1 MPYHCVAYGC
11 GKTAEDG
18 VRLFRFPKDPEEF
31 RKWEKQVQRTRTQ
44 WVAMPNSHLCS
55 EHFGKE
61 YFEPRPA
68 TAALTLKMGA
78 VPTVF
83 VRPHCVSCNGVGCS
97 NCLPAIQRR
106 GITAEPRERTTSAEN
121 NEVAST
127 QFDDTDGRGDKE
139 HLTGGEGM
147 KRGEKNKE
155 RPVVCEMCGTTGTTS
170 TFFSKTKRFCSI
182 SCSRSYSS
190 NSKKSSILAR
200 LQGRPPS
207 KKATVLNKV
216 NKPPPASTVQNAPP
230 AVFEWGAYLEKE
242 TSLAA
247 SVSCFRHAPLCAQW
261 DDVTQGIKVEVLNTN
276 AVLPSKVYWIATVI
290 QIAGYKA
297 LLRYEGFEHDSSR
310 DFWCSL
316 VSGEVNPIGWC
327 AMTSKLL
334 VPPQDVKQN
343 IPDWKDYLMLKL
355 VGAHTLPVDF
365 YLKLAENMRNSFKAG
380 MRVEVVDPKHVSRTR
395 LATVES
401 ITGGRLRLVCEDQS
415 DATKNT
421 LSDFWCHMWSPLLHP
436 IGWSRKVG
444 HAIKGPATSVEAAS
458 SVWKGNCDS
467 SFLLFKKPR
476 FVYMEGGFFEE
487 GVKLEAIDPLNLGSI
502 CVSTVHKVLF
512 DGYLMVGI
520 DGTASNKGSDWF
532 CYHASSHAIL
542 PVDFCKKNNIPL
554 TVPQGYD
561 SQTFTWDKYL
571 KETNAKAAP
580 ARLFNADYPG
590 HSFSPNMK
598 LEAVDLMEPRLVCVA
613 TVKRYVGRLLLIH
626 FDGWEDEF
634 DQWVDHQSPDIYP
647 VGWCDLMR
655 YQLQPP
661 PGLVD
666 LENQT
671 AQTKKYK
678 ALAYG
683 KRKKKYAK
691 KRLSQDQGKDDVGQQ
706 PEVSGTDG
714 PPVLEDHILPPKEP
728 VIQPKTEPEEQ
739 EIFAVQVKVEE
750 VEMETPIEPPDNP
763 QQAPLGIII
772 EEARGEQS
780 KSRLHQSPE
789 QSSRENLA
797 HAKMKPSEPAVERSE
812 ECESFEESF
821 SGDSNMEQ
829 SENKPSQGE
838 DSAMEEVSESNTE
851 QDTTGE
857 AAGMETW
864 EEYVC

>member
-11 GKTAEDG
+11 GKTVEDG
-18 VRLFRFPKDPEEF
+18 VRLFRFPKDHEEF

-44 WVAMPNSHLCS
+44 WVATPNSHLCR

-61 YFEPRPA
+61 YFEPRPP
-68 TAALTLKMGA
+68 TAALTLKPGA

-83 VRPHCVSCNGVGCS
+83 VRPHCFSCDGVGCS
-97 NCLPAIQRR
+97 NCLPAIQCR
-106 GITAEPRERTTSAEN
+106 GITAEPKECATTAEN
-121 NEVAST
+121 NETASI
-127 QFDDTDGRGDKE
+127 QLDETDGGGYKE
-139 HLTGGEGM
+139 HLTGVGM
-147 KRGEKNKE
+147 KQGGKNKEE
-155 RPVVCEMCGTTGTTS
+155 RPVVCEMCGTTGSFS
-170 TFFSKTKRFCSI
+170 TFFSKTKRFCSL

-216 NKPPPASTVQNAPP
+216 NKLLPAPP
-230 AVFEWGAYLEKE
+230 ALNASAAGFEWGAYLEKE
-242 TSLAA
+242 NSLAA
-247 SVSCFRHAPLCAQW
+247 SVSCFRHASLCAQW
-261 DDVTQGIKVEVLNTN
+261 DDVTLGMKVEVLNTN

-343 IPDWKDYLMLKL
+343 IPDWKEYLMVTL

-365 YLKLAENMRNSFKAG
+365 YMKLAESMRNSFKTG
-380 MRVEVVDPKHVSRTR
+380 MRVEVVDPNHVSRTR
-395 LATVES
+395 LAIVES
-401 ITGGRLRLVCEDQS
+401 STGGRLRLVYEDQM
-415 DATKNT
+415 DAADNT
-421 LSDFWCHMWSPLLHP
+421 LSGFWCHMWSPLLHP
-436 IGWSRKVG
+436 IGWSKRVG
-444 HAIKGPATSVEAAS
+444 HDIKAPAGI
-458 SVWKGNCDS
+458 WKGTCDG

-476 FVYMEGGFFEE
+476 FVYMEGSFFEE
-487 GVKLEAIDPLNLGSI
+487 GMKLEAIDPLNLGSI
-502 CVSTVHKVLF
+502 CVATVHKVLL

-520 DGTASNKGSDWF
+520 DGTISNNGSDWF

-542 PVDFCKKNNIPL
+542 PVDFCKKNNITL
-554 TVPQGYD
+554 TVPQDYD
-561 SQTFTWDKYL
+561 YQTFTWDKYL
-571 KETNAKAAP
+571 KKTNAKASP

-634 DQWVDHQSPDIYP
+634 DQWIDYQSPDIYP
-647 VGWCDLMR
+647 VGWCDLMC

-666 LENQT
+666 LENQP
-671 AQTKKYK
+671 AQNKKYK
-678 ALAYG
+678 APMHG
-683 KRKKKYAK
+683 KRRKKNAK
-691 KRLSQDQGKDDVGQQ
+691 KRLSQHQVKDDVGQQ
-706 PEVSGTDG
+706 SEASSTAG
-714 PPVLEDHILPPKEP
+714 PPVLEDHNRPPK
-728 VIQPKTEPEEQ
+728 VSLIQPKTEPEEQ

-750 VEMETPIEPPDNP
+750 MEMETPIEPPDNP
-763 QQAPLGIII
+763 QQVPLGIMKQ
-772 EEARGEQS
+772 EKGGEPS
-780 KSRLHQSPE
+780 KSGRHQSPE
-789 QSSRENLA
+789 QRSIENVGDE
-797 HAKMKPSEPAVERSE
+797 KPIEPTSERSE
-812 ECESFEESF
+812 ESESLEESF
-821 SGDSNMEQ
+821 SGESNMEQ
-829 SENKPSQGE
+829 SENKRSQG
-838 DSAMEEVSESNTE
+838 DDVDILESNTE

-857 AAGMETW
+857 AAGMET
-864 EEYVC
+864 

>member
-18 VRLFRFPKDPEEF
+18 VKLFRFPKDPDEF
-31 RKWEKQVQRTRTQ
+31 RKWEKQVQRTRSQ
-44 WVAMPNSHLCS
+44 WVATPNSHLCS
-55 EHFGKE
+55 EHFGKD
-61 YFEPRPA
+61 YFEPRPP
-68 TAALTLKMGA
+68 TGALTLKPGA

-83 VRPHCVSCNGVGCS
+83 IRPHCSSCSGVGCR

-106 GITAEPRERTTSAEN
+106 GITAEPDHTTSAEY
-121 NEVAST
+121 NESAI
-127 QFDDTDGRGDKE
+127 QLDDADGGGDKE
-139 HLTGGEGM
+139 HLTGEGM
-147 KRGEKNKE
+147 KRGEKNKEE
-155 RPVVCEMCGTTGTTS
+155 RPVVCEMCGTTGSIS

-216 NKPPPASTVQNAPP
+216 NKPPPAPTGLNAS
-230 AVFEWGAYLEKE
+230 AAGFEWGAYLEKG

-247 SVSCFRHAPLCAQW
+247 SVSCFRHVPLCAQW
-261 DDVTQGIKVEVLNTN
+261 DDITLGMKVEVLNTN

-297 LLRYEGFEHDSSR
+297 LLRYEGFEHDHSR

-316 VSGEVNPIGWC
+316 VSGDMNPIGWC

-343 IPDWKDYLMLKL
+343 IPDWKEYLMSKL
-355 VGAHTLPVDF
+355 VGANTLPVDF
-365 YLKLAENMRNSFKAG
+365 YLKLAESMRNSFKTG

-395 LATVES
+395 LAIIES
-401 ITGGRLRLVCEDQS
+401 ITGGRLRLVYEDQS
-415 DATKNT
+415 DANENT

-444 HAIKGPATSVEAAS
+444 HAFRAPANSVEAAA
-458 SVWKGNCDS
+458 SVWRGNCDS

-487 GVKLEAIDPLNLGSI
+487 GMKMEAIDHLNLGSI
-502 CVSTVHKVLF
+502 CVATVHKVML

-520 DGTASNKGSDWF
+520 DGTISNKGSDWF

-561 SQTFTWDKYL
+561 SQTFNWDKYL
-571 KETNAKAAP
+571 KKTNAKAAP
-580 ARLFNADYPG
+580 ARLFNTDYPG
-590 HSFSPNMK
+590 HGFSPNMK

-634 DQWVDHQSPDIYP
+634 DQWIDHQSPDIYP

-661 PGLVD
+661 PGLVE
-666 LENQT
+666 LENQA
-671 AQTKKYK
+671 AQNKKHK
-678 ALAYG
+678 ALPYG
-683 KRKKKYAK
+683 KRRKKYAK
-691 KRLSQDQGKDDVGQQ
+691 KRLSQDQVKDDVGKQ
-706 PEVSGTDG
+706 PEASGPDG
-714 PPVLEDHILPPKEP
+714 PPVLEDHILPPKVP
-728 VIQPKTEPEEQ
+728 LIQPKTEPEEQ

-750 VEMETPIEPPDNP
+750 VEMETPIEAPDNP
-763 QQAPLGIII
+763 QQVPLGIIKQ
-772 EEARGEQS
+772 EEGGKQR
-780 KSRLHQSPE
+780 KSELRHSPE
-789 QSSRENLA
+789 QSSIENVA
-797 HAKMKPSEPAVERSE
+797 HAKVKPSEPAEERSE
-812 ECESFEESF
+812 EFESLDESFT
-821 SGDSNMEQ
+821 GDSNTEQ
-829 SENKPSQGE
+829 SENKLSQGD
-838 DSAMEEVSESNTE
+838 DSAMDEISESNTE

-857 AAGMETW
+857 AAGMSD
-864 EEYVC
+864 